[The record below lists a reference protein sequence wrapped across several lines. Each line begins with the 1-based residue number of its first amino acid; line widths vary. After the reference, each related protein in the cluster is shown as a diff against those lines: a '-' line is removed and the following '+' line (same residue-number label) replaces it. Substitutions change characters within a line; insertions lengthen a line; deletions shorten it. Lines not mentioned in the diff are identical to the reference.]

1 MADAVSQ
8 GSTLSGRSR
17 RRRRTI
23 PTRPRGGDEVAA
35 ASNIKISDADPDFP
49 GYAGRFYGEI
59 ILATAAPRLDSSSAM
74 GIVTMAEIKG
84 PAIATETFRVEG
96 HCCAIRIP
104 ALMDLGS
111 AGVQFELSPE
121 IRAELVEAGI
131 HPVEGAK
138 EPPPEDEPPKTQPVP
153 R

>member
-1 MADAVSQ
+1 M
-8 GSTLSGRSR
+8 
-17 RRRRTI
+17 
-23 PTRPRGGDEVAA
+23 AA
-35 ASNIKISDADPDFP
+35 AGDIKIPDADPDFP
-49 GYAGRFYGEI
+49 GYAWRFYGEI
-59 ILATAAPRLDSSSAM
+59 ILATAVPWMDRSVEM
-74 GIVTMAEIKG
+74 GGVTMAEIKG

-96 HCCAIRIP
+96 HCCGIRIP

-111 AGVQFELSPE
+111 AGVQFEMSPE

-138 EPPPEDEPPKTQPVP
+138 EPPPEDEPPTMQPVP

>member
-1 MADAVSQ
+1 M
-8 GSTLSGRSR
+8 
-17 RRRRTI
+17 
-23 PTRPRGGDEVAA
+23 AA

-59 ILATAAPRLDSSSAM
+59 ILATAVPRM
-74 GIVTMAEIKG
+74 GGSVEMGGVTMAEIKG

-96 HCCAIRIP
+96 HCCGIRIP